1 MDINQRVEADMKAYF
16 TVVKFE
22 GQDPEFFS
30 TTENVVGYTQVT
42 DILDADLQESVTASA
57 RTLAKIV
64 EDKKLRIDYLYI
76 YRVFEIKNHCDVTD
90 RFMGTMHE

>member
-1 MDINQRVEADMKAYF
+1 MNMKAYF

-22 GQDPEFFS
+22 GLTPEFFS
-30 TTENVVGYTQVT
+30 TKENVVGHIQVV
-42 DILDADLQESVTASA
+42 DILDADLQESVTESA
-57 RTLAKIV
+57 WALARIV
-64 EDKKLRIDYLYI
+64 EDTKLSIDYLYI

>member
-1 MDINQRVEADMKAYF
+1 MNMKAYF

-22 GQDPEFFS
+22 GLAPEFFS
-30 TTENVVGYTQVT
+30 TTVNVGECTQVV

-90 RFMGTMHE
+90 RFIGTMHE